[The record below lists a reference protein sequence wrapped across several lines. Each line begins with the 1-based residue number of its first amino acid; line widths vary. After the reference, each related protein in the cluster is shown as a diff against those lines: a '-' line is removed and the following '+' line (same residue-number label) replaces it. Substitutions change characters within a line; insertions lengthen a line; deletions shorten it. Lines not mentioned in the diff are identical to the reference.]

1 MGYPGRAIASS
12 VSAGRCGE
20 PCIAPWMLVP
30 PWTPRMLQAVVQVS
44 GWVLVWGW
52 MVGAEPEGN
61 NREKGI
67 ERNLA
72 AVLWCVIPFLDD
84 WFCFVLVFFLV

>member
-1 MGYPGRAIASS
+1 
-12 VSAGRCGE
+12 
-20 PCIAPWMLVP
+20 
-30 PWTPRMLQAVVQVS
+30 MLQAVVQVS

-61 NREKGI
+61 NRQKGI
-67 ERNLA
+67 ERNLT